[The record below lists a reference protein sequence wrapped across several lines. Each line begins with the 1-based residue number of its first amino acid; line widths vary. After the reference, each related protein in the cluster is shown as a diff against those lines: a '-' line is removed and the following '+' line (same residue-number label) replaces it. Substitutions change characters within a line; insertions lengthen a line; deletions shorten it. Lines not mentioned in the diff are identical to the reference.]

1 MNKIFK
7 KIFALLCAV
16 CMIFGISTVICQAEG
31 SSVMACSK
39 NVKVGD
45 TVDITVTFT
54 AGAEDNE
61 IWGLEGFLSYDN
73 TIFSYVECSE
83 IANDTGSNIKFS
95 FSTNG
100 NKTKSVKFTFS
111 AIAAGK
117 GFNQINNCIYSG
129 AIDNSKYAITGCG
142 VTIEVSDSQTSSAPS
157 SSGTTSSANTVS
169 TNAKLSSLTV
179 SGATL
184 SPKFSANRVSYTA
197 TVENSVDKC
206 TVSAEAADSSATI
219 AGTGTFDLNVGEN
232 TRVITVTAASGATKK
247 YTVKIKR
254 LAVNESS
261 DVTSSS
267 TIDSEISNEPLSVN
281 IGGSEYKIVKNI
293 DNLYIPNGY
302 TISEEEYNGEKISV
316 LTEKDGEYKLYYLT
330 DIGGASAQL
339 YRLKE
344 NGEFEKI
351 AYMEVNG
358 KLYIFEKPEGK
369 LTAPDGYY
377 ATVLTTAGGD
387 VEAYCSNNDM
397 LNGFYY
403 VYCYSQG
410 SRGYYSY
417 DSFENTLQRA
427 PAFKPIEAIE
437 TNSDADSE
445 MTLFDRFNA
454 LSFYAK
460 VIIILIMVAIL
471 LVIVFLTLLII
482 KLIMKYKSITPPE
495 LSKENSPVFD
505 ETNVYSGFDFSY
517 DEEPTALNDEEEY
530 KNIDNKK

>member
-1 MNKIFK
+1 M
-7 KIFALLCAV
+7 
-16 CMIFGISTVICQAEG
+16 
-31 SSVMACSK
+31 
-39 NVKVGD
+39 
-45 TVDITVTFT
+45 
-54 AGAEDNE
+54 
-61 IWGLEGFLSYDN
+61 
-73 TIFSYVECSE
+73 
-83 IANDTGSNIKFS
+83 
-95 FSTNG
+95 
-100 NKTKSVKFTFS
+100 
-111 AIAAGK
+111 
-117 GFNQINNCIYSG
+117 
-129 AIDNSKYAITGCG
+129 
-142 VTIEVSDSQTSSAPS
+142 
-157 SSGTTSSANTVS
+157 
-169 TNAKLSSLTV
+169 
-179 SGATL
+179 
-184 SPKFSANRVSYTA
+184 
-197 TVENSVDKC
+197 
-206 TVSAEAADSSATI
+206 
-219 AGTGTFDLNVGEN
+219 
-232 TRVITVTAASGATKK
+232 TAASGATKK